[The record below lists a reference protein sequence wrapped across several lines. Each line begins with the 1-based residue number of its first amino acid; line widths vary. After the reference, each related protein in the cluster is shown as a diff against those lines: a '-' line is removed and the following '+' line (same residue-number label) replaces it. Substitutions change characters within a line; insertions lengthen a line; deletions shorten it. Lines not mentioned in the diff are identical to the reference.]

1 MEFLI
6 LLGIVVAVFAVVTGL
21 TMRRQ
26 RLHGGS
32 HWTAGEKVQNDK
44 KSREMWR
51 SRRPF

>member
-1 MEFLI
+1 MEFWI

-32 HWTAGEKVQNDK
+32 QWTAGEKVQNDK